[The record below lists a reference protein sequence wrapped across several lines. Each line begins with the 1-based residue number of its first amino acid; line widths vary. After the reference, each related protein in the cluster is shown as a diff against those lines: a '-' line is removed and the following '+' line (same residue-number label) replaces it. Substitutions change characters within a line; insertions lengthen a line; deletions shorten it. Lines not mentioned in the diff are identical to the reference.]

1 MSKSSPKLR
10 PNFFDGI
17 VALLV
22 ALLAIGTSVVFYGGL
37 GSKDGDVTAVVLHY
51 GEEVERI
58 DLSSLDGDRQ
68 IEIDGKYHLTIS
80 LTAFGAQVTHSDC
93 PTQDCVHTG
102 VISRSGQSI
111 VCLPARIIVQ
121 LVGGPATDDGPD
133 LVIG

>member
-58 DLSSLDGDRQ
+58 DLSGLDGDRQ

-93 PTQDCVHTG
+93 PTQDCVRTG
-102 VISRSGQSI
+102 HVSRVGQSI
-111 VCLPARIIVQ
+111 ICLPEQVVMKLEGTKQ
-121 LVGGPATDDGPD
+121 SGDPD
-133 LVIG
+133 LILG